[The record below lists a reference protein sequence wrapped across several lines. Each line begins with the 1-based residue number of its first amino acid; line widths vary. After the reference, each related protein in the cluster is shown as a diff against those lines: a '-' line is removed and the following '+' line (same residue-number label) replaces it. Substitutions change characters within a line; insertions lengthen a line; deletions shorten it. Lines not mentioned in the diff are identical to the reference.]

1 MSWGMDII
9 HFNPKLGEWP
19 VCDHCR
25 SKVVVPKIAQ
35 CPSCFLRICDVC
47 LLVDRPA
54 RWHHK
59 WYEHLDPFHSSVARD
74 LDDTPGSNYVRHVHK
89 PRVPAARVMD
99 EIRLQLASQ
108 LKDNSFPFSAGQGM
122 LRDWAVWNTVKG
134 IIFAP
139 HTDFPVGQGLGNAE
153 VRQIGNLYRQTMTQ
167 RPQLYDF
174 EIRLAV
180 ALLDVTQ

>member
-1 MSWGMDII
+1 MKII
-9 HFNPKLGEWP
+9 YFNPKVGEWP

-25 SKVVVPKIAQ
+25 SKVVQPSIAQ
-35 CPSCFLRICDVC
+35 CESCFLRVCDVC
-47 LLVDRPA
+47 LLTEKPH
-54 RWHHK
+54 RWYHR
-59 WYEHLDPFHSSVARD
+59 WWEHLDPFASSVTTLWHD
-74 LDDTPGSNYVRHVHK
+74 EESNRVRHAHK
-89 PRVPAARVMD
+89 PRVPASRVME
-99 EIRLQLASQ
+99 EIQLALAGK
-108 LKDNSFPFSAGQGM
+108 LKDGTFPFTAGMGN

-134 IIFAP
+134 IVFAP

-180 ALLDVTQ
+180 ALLDVAQ